1 MLLVH
6 FRYPLLGL
14 GINIDYNSAGL
25 VVLYLSLGASL
36 ISGVDYILGFF
47 RALGEAKREAPPPA

>member
-1 MLLVH
+1 LLLVH

-14 GINIDYNSAGL
+14 GINIDYNTAGL

-36 ISGVDYILGFF
+36 ISGIDYVVVFF
-47 RALGEAKREAPPPA
+47 RAIGETKREAPPPA